1 MNGNAFDTW
10 KSKASPGMWIRDL
23 LPGKYINARVI
34 LFGYNS
40 DIKERLNQE
49 GLTQWAVALLDDLRL
64 IRISEKVSCH
74 ILETSSA
81 I

>member
-10 KSKASPGMWIRDL
+10 KSKDTPKMWIRDL
-23 LPGKYINARVI
+23 LPDRYINARVI

-49 GLTQWAVALLDDLRL
+49 GLMQWAVELLDELRS
-64 IRISEKVSCH
+64 IRTSEKVGFHPPQS
-74 ILETSSA
+74 T
-81 I
+81 

>member
-10 KSKASPGMWIRDL
+10 KSQNSSKMWIRDL
-23 LPGKYINARVI
+23 LPAEYRKARVI

-49 GLTQWAVALLDDLRL
+49 GVMEWAVALLDELSSM
-64 IRISEKVSCH
+64 RISQQVSCYP
-74 ILETSSA
+74 L
-81 I
+81 